1 MSGTRLPAVEFGPNR
16 RSGTVRLLVS
26 IVIVGVLAMLVVG
39 AAYEAAM
46 AAGVV
51 TVGPRPGEMPAAD
64 TPIVVGAIWALAGAG
79 AVLLAGCLSRP
90 VRDALATRL
99 LALLN
104 PAAICFVV
112 ARYYSYDPYYAPD
125 LLRMSQGGIVPGWW
139 VVSLV
144 ALAAGAMATLRRDT
158 RVGMLLTAAVT
169 WLAAITA
176 LAAGLGH

>member
-1 MSGTRLPAVEFGPNR
+1 VEFGPHP
-16 RSGTVRLLVS
+16 RSGTSRLLGN
-26 IVIVGVLAMLVVG
+26 ILIAGVLAMLVVG
-39 AAYEAAM
+39 AAYEAAV
-46 AAGVV
+46 AAGGVA
-51 TVGPRPGEMPAAD
+51 VGPRPGQMPAAD

-79 AVLLAGCLSRP
+79 TVLLAGCLSRTA
-90 VRDALATRL
+90 RDALATRL

-104 PAAICFVV
+104 AAAICFVV

-139 VVSLV
+139 MVSLV
-144 ALAAGAMATLRRDT
+144 ALAAGAIATLRRDT